1 MATSSETEPVRR
13 RRMPRADRERQMMS
27 VAEEVFAERG
37 YVAASM
43 DEIAERVGV
52 SKPMLYEYFGSKE
65 GLLVACIQQAR
76 AELLAVTSQAAFAAP
91 GPEEML
97 RDGLV
102 AYFRFIVDHARSW
115 KLLRTET
122 AVVGPSAA
130 EEIEAVRQQ
139 QTDLISGA
147 MSLYAPEP
155 APLDL
160 QAAAEVIVGG
170 CERLALWCERRP
182 DTSPEQAAELIMRLI
197 WSGIGELVPGPPS
210 PGQAE
215 RDVPGAAGAAGP
227 AAAT

>member
-1 MATSSETEPVRR
+1 
-13 RRMPRADRERQMMS
+13 MPRADRERQMMS

-65 GLLVACIQQAR
+65 GLLVACIRQAR
-76 AELLAVTSQAAFAAP
+76 AELLTVTSQAAFAAN
-91 GPEEML
+91 GAEQML

-102 AYFRFIVDHARSW
+102 AYFRFIVDHARAW
-115 KLLRTET
+115 KVLCTEA

-147 MSLYAPEP
+147 MSRYAPEP
-155 APLDL
+155 TPLGL

-170 CERLALWCERRP
+170 CERLALWCQHRP
-182 DTSPEQAAELIMRLI
+182 EATPEQAAELVMRLT
-197 WSGIGELVPGPPS
+197 WSGIGELVPGPAS
-210 PGQAE
+210 PGRAE
-215 RDVPGAAGAAGP
+215 RDEPGAAGAAGAP
-227 AAAT
+227 TAT